1 MPKWLKCLVRENKTS
16 SEEISI
22 AEEQLNEVE
31 IEMDPCEIL
40 KEEKSWNIAANVA
53 AVFLAVSCVFLHAYF
68 A

>member
-1 MPKWLKCLVRENKTS
+1 MNSVRSAYCTLRSTIEQPN
-16 SEEISI
+16 
-22 AEEQLNEVE
+22 EEQVEV
-31 IEMDPCEIL
+31 DPCEIL